1 LQLSIEH
8 RAAQGADRLQLALR
22 ANTPALALEVIEVP
36 AEPRDQS
43 ASQPSSRQRIEHI
56 LADAKTPMS
65 QRQLR
70 DAARMRASHVAQVLT
85 KLVADGR
92 VTRSSDGYRLSC

>member
-1 LQLSIEH
+1 LLLSIEH
-8 RAAQGADRLQLALR
+8 RVAQGADRLQLALR
-22 ANTPALALEVIEVP
+22 ADPPALALEVGEVP
-36 AEPRDQS
+36 AELGDQS
-43 ASQPSSRQRIEHI
+43 ASRPSSQQRIEHI

-85 KLVADGR
+85 
-92 VTRSSDGYRLSC
+92 TLSAI